1 MFAAILGSGEQVS
14 QMFNADNAAH
24 VILIILAS
32 YLIGSFPTAYFVGKA
47 KQVNI
52 FEVGSGNMGGTNVA
66 RAVGK
71 GWAIFT
77 GLVDVAKGVLAVW
90 LARDVILPEQIGVAT
105 SVSATCVVVG
115 HNWSLFATVLTASI
129 KGGKLR
135 LIVRGGKGAATAFG
149 AMLMIQ
155 PFQILVAAA
164 IAIAIVVRT
173 RYVSLG
179 VLIGFAVANA
189 WLILLVGTEY
199 QKPILLLYAVALSVM
214 ILLRHRGNVQRLL
227 AGTER
232 RWASKLPSLFTTE
245 TQKKLLRR
253 RCSQRAVA
261 IKDRLHYLGAVPVPT
276 SYL

>member
-1 MFAAILGSGEQVS
+1 MND
-14 QMFNADNAAH
+14 MFNADNALQ
-24 VILIILAS
+24 VIACIVAS

-47 KQVNI
+47 RNVNI

-77 GLVDVAKGVLAVW
+77 GLVDVSKGVFAVW

-105 SVSATCVVVG
+105 SISATSVVVG

-129 KGGKLR
+129 KEGKLR

-149 AMLMIQ
+149 AMMMIQ
-155 PFQILVAAA
+155 PFQSLVAAA
-164 IAIAIVVRT
+164 IGIAIISRT

-179 VLIGFAVANA
+179 VLIGFAVANV
-189 WLILLVGTEY
+189 WLILLIGTEF
-199 QKPILLLYAVALSVM
+199 QKPILLVYAVALSAM
-214 ILLRHRGNVQRLL
+214 LLLRHRGNVQRLL

-232 RWASKLPSLFTTE
+232 SLGE
-245 TQKKLLRR
+245 QV
-253 RCSQRAVA
+253 S
-261 IKDRLHYLGAVPVPT
+261 
-276 SYL
+276 S

>member
-1 MFAAILGSGEQVS
+1 
-14 QMFNADNAAH
+14 MFNADNALQ
-24 VILIILAS
+24 VIACVVAG

-47 KQVNI
+47 RNVNI

-77 GLVDVAKGVLAVW
+77 GLVDISKGVFAVW

-105 SVSATCVVVG
+105 SVSATSVVVG

-129 KGGKLR
+129 KEGKLR

-149 AMLMIQ
+149 AMMMIQ
-155 PFQILVAAA
+155 PFQSLVAAA
-164 IAIAIVVRT
+164 IGIAIISRT

-179 VLIGFAVANA
+179 VLIGFAVANV
-189 WLILLVGTEY
+189 WLILLVGTEF
-199 QKPILLLYAVALSVM
+199 QKPILLVYAVALSFM
-214 ILLRHRGNVQRLL
+214 LLLRHRGNVQRLL

-232 RWASKLPSLFTTE
+232 R
-245 TQKKLLRR
+245 
-253 RCSQRAVA
+253 
-261 IKDRLHYLGAVPVPT
+261 LGEQV
-276 SYL
+276 SN

>member
-1 MFAAILGSGEQVS
+1 MNHML
-14 QMFNADNAAH
+14 NADNTAH
-24 VILIILAS
+24 ILLIIASS
-32 YLIGSFPTAYFVGKA
+32 YLMGSFPTAYFVGKA
-47 KQVNI
+47 RNVDI

-77 GLVDVAKGVLAVW
+77 GLVDVMKGIFAVW
-90 LARDVILPEQIGVAT
+90 LARDVLLSEQIGVAT

-129 KGGKLR
+129 REGKLK

-155 PFQILVAAA
+155 PLQILVAAV
-164 IAIAIVVRT
+164 IAIAVIART

-179 VLIGFAVANA
+179 VLIGFGVANI
-189 WLILLVGTEY
+189 WLILLVGAEF
-199 QKPILLLYAVALSVM
+199 QKPILLLYAVALTGM
-214 ILLRHRGNVQRLL
+214 IPLRHWGNVQRLL

-232 RWASKLPSLFTTE
+232 R
-245 TQKKLLRR
+245 
-253 RCSQRAVA
+253 
-261 IKDRLHYLGAVPVPT
+261 LGEQAT
-276 SYL
+276 

>member
-1 MFAAILGSGEQVS
+1 MFTS
-14 QMFNADNAAH
+14 DNAAQ
-24 VILIILAS
+24 VLLIILSS

-47 KQVNI
+47 KNVNI

-77 GLVDVAKGVLAVW
+77 GLIDVLKGVLAVL
-90 LARDVILPEQIGVAT
+90 LARDLILPAQIGVAT

-129 KGGKLR
+129 KEGKLK

-155 PFQILVAAA
+155 PLQILVAATIGLA
-164 IAIAIVVRT
+164 VIART

-179 VLIGFAVANA
+179 VLIGFAVANI
-189 WLILLVGTEY
+189 WLILLVGAEF
-199 QKPILLLYAVALSVM
+199 QKPILLLYAVALTVM
-214 ILLRHRGNVQRLL
+214 IPLRHWSNVQRLL

-232 RWASKLPSLFTTE
+232 RLGE
-245 TQKKLLRR
+245 
-253 RCSQRAVA
+253 RA
-261 IKDRLHYLGAVPVPT
+261 T
-276 SYL
+276 

>member
-1 MFAAILGSGEQVS
+1 
-14 QMFNADNAAH
+14 MFNADNAIQ
-24 VILIILAS
+24 VIFIIVSS
-32 YLIGSFPTAYFVGKA
+32 YLIGSFPTAYFVGRA
-47 KQVNI
+47 RNVNI

-77 GLVDVAKGVLAVW
+77 GLVDVAKGVFAVW
-90 LARDVILPEQIGVAT
+90 LARDLILPEQIGVAT

-115 HNWSLFATVLTASI
+115 HNWSLFATLLTASI
-129 KGGKLR
+129 KEGKLR

-164 IAIAIVVRT
+164 IAGAVIART

-179 VLIGFAVANA
+179 VLIGFAVANL
-189 WLILLVGTEY
+189 WLILLVGAEV
-199 QKPILLLYAVALSVM
+199 QKPVLLLYAIALTVM
-214 ILLRHRGNVQRLL
+214 IPLRHWGNVQRLM

-232 RWASKLPSLFTTE
+232 RVGE
-245 TQKKLLRR
+245 
-253 RCSQRAVA
+253 RA
-261 IKDRLHYLGAVPVPT
+261 T
-276 SYL
+276 